1 MLFPA
6 AGLLC
11 SIRLRTY
18 DLSPLEWALSV
29 FAAISIGMAKAGFGG
44 LGMLAI
50 LIMARVLPPRESTG
64 AILPM
69 LILADIFAVHTY
81 RAHAKGILVL
91 KMIPPA
97 LVGIICGWLLMPH
110 IPTQAF
116 GRFIGW
122 LTLAL
127 VLLVLVQKFAPRWT
141 NFAVEHPGI
150 AWPFGWLA
158 GSTTMLANAA
168 GPVMTVYLLA
178 CRLPKFE
185 FVGTAA
191 WFFFVVNLLKV
202 PFSASLGLIN
212 GASLALNLLL
222 APGVVAGIFAG
233 RWLLGKINQAVFEW
247 LMIIFSLL
255 GALRLVFA

>member
-1 MLFPA
+1 M
-6 AGLLC
+6 
-11 SIRLRTY
+11 Y

-191 WFFFVVNLLKV
+191 WFFFVINLSQGAFQRFTGAYQRRE
-202 PFSASLGLIN
+202 PCSEPSA
-212 GASLALNLLL
+212 GARRGCGDICRPLAARQNQPGRFRMADDHFFAVGSA
-222 APGVVAGIFAG
+222 APG
-233 RWLLGKINQAVFEW
+233 
-247 LMIIFSLL
+247 
-255 GALRLVFA
+255 LRLNFPTAPDL

>member
-1 MLFPA
+1 M
-6 AGLLC
+6 
-11 SIRLRTY
+11 Y
-18 DLSPLEWALSV
+18 DLTPVAWILSAL
-29 FAAISIGMAKAGFGG
+29 AAIGIGMAKAGFGG

-50 LIMARVLPPRESTG
+50 LVMARVLPPRESTG

-69 LILADIFAVHTY
+69 LILADVFAVHTY
-81 RAHAKGILVL
+81 RQHARGSLVL
-91 KMIPPA
+91 RMLPPA
-97 LVGIICGWLLMPH
+97 LAGIVCGWWLMPH
-110 IPTQAF
+110 IPAQGF
-116 GRFIGW
+116 GQLIGW

-127 VLLVLVQKFAPRWT
+127 IVLVLVQKLAPRLMT
-141 NFAVEHPGI
+141 FAVEHPGI

-168 GPVMTVYLLA
+168 GPVMTIYLLA

-212 GASLALNLLL
+212 GASLTLNLLL
-222 APGVVAGIFAG
+222 APGVIAGVFAG
-233 RWLLGKINQAVFEW
+233 RWLLGMINQAVFEW
-247 LMIIFSLL
+247 LMIVFSLL
-255 GALRLVFA
+255 GALRLIVS